1 MKTIYEYLDYRE
13 YLKDYL
19 EVRRSKGL
27 SIRSISMKAGFKS
40 PNYFRL
46 LIDRERNLSPASLA
60 KLMDLFK
67 FKGAERE
74 FFENLVFMNQAKT
87 TEQKDYYFE
96 RLNASKKYIA
106 LKHLEH
112 DQYEYFSKWYYA
124 AIRELVLLPDFINDP
139 EWIAAKLV
147 PNIPIR
153 AAKEA
158 MDLLFRLGLVARG
171 DDGKIEQVDR
181 HIGTPQE
188 IAAMAA
194 WKFHREM
201 MDRSVNS
208 LDICR
213 PNDRELSALTVG
225 ISHKQYVKM
234 RRKIREFRKKL
245 HADLDEEGLADSVYQ
260 LNIQFF
266 PLSEVRHEK

>member
-1 MKTIYEYLDYRE
+1 MKTIYEYLDYRD

-19 EVRRSKGL
+19 DARKGTGL
-27 SIRSISMKAGFKS
+27 SIRSISAKAGFKS

-46 LIDRERNLSPASLA
+46 LMDRKRNLSPTSLA

-96 RLNASKKYIA
+96 KLNDSKKYIA

-124 AIRELVLLPDFINDP
+124 AIRELVLLPGFVNDP
-139 EWIAAKLV
+139 EWIARRLV

-158 MDLLFRLGLVARG
+158 MELLFRLGLVRSAAG
-171 DDGKIEQVDR
+171 EIEQVDR
-181 HIGTPQE
+181 HIGTPHE

-201 MDRSVNS
+201 MDRSVDS
-208 LDICR
+208 LDLCT
-213 PNDRELSALTVG
+213 PADRELSALTVG
-225 ISHKQYVKM
+225 ISHKQYKKM

-245 HADLDEEGLADSVYQ
+245 HADLEGEELADSVYQ

-266 PLSEVRHEK
+266 PLSEVDHEK

>member
-1 MKTIYEYLDYRE
+1 MKTIFEYLDYRQ
-13 YLKDYL
+13 YLRDYL
-19 EVRRSKGL
+19 EERRDRGISVRALSK
-27 SIRSISMKAGFKS
+27 KAGFKS
-40 PNYFRL
+40 PNYFQL
-46 LIDRERNLSPASLA
+46 LMDQKRNLTPASLA
-60 KLMDLFK
+60 KLMDIFK

-96 RLNASKKYIA
+96 KLNASKKYIA

-124 AIRELVLLPDFINDP
+124 AIRELVMLPGFVSDP
-139 EWIAAKLV
+139 EWIAARLI

-153 AAKEA
+153 AAREA
-158 MDLLFRLGLVARG
+158 MDLLFRLGLIKKIRG
-171 DDGKIEQVDR
+171 GGVEQVDR
-181 HIGTPQE
+181 HIGTPHE

-201 MDRSVNS
+201 MERSSAS
-208 LDICR
+208 LDLCK
-213 PNDRELSALTVG
+213 PGDRELSALTVG
-225 ISHKQYVKM
+225 VSRKQYEKM

-245 HADLDEEGLADSVYQ
+245 HADIEGEEVADSVYQ

-266 PLSEVRHEK
+266 PLSEGHHEK